1 MLNRRWLCFA
11 SLIWTLLTMNV
22 LAADPKDV
30 FEARVYTDAAGG
42 KLPYRILKPADY
54 DANKKYPLVIF
65 LHGAGERGTDNL
77 VQLKHGMADFA
88 NDESRKKFPAFVIA
102 PQCPAERKWV
112 EVNWSDPKHDM
123 PEEPSIPMKQTFD
136 VIEGLRKEFSIDEKR
151 LYMTGLSMGG
161 FGTWDA
167 LQRKPGYFAAGLPI
181 CGGGDVKQ
189 AAKLKNIPIWCFH
202 GDQDT
207 AVKVARS
214 REMIAAIKEAGG
226 MPKYTEYPN
235 VGHDSW
241 SATYRNPEVHAWL
254 FEQVRK

>member
-11 SLIWTLLTMNV
+11 SLIWTFLAMNAM
-22 LAADPKDV
+22 AADPKDV

-77 VQLKHGMADFA
+77 VQLKHGMADYA
-88 NDESRKKFPAFVIA
+88 NDENRKKFPAFVIA

-112 EVNWSDPKHDM
+112 EVNWSDPNHEM
-123 PEEPSIPMKQTFD
+123 PAEPSIPMKQTFD

-167 LQRKPGYFAAGLPI
+167 LQRKPDYFAAGIPI

-189 AAKLKNIPIWCFH
+189 AAKLKNVPIWCFH

-254 FEQVRK
+254 FGQVRK

>member
-1 MLNRRWLCFA
+1 MSNFNWLRFA
-11 SLIWTLLTMNV
+11 SFLGMMLTMNAM
-22 LAADPKDV
+22 AADPKDV
-30 FEARVYTDAAGG
+30 FEARVYTDANGG
-42 KLPYRILKPADY
+42 KLPYRILKPVDY

-88 NDESRKKFPAFVIA
+88 NDENRKKYPAFVIA

-123 PEEPSIPMKQTFD
+123 PSEPSVPMKQTFE
-136 VIEGLRKEFSIDEKR
+136 VIEGLKKEFSLDDKR
-151 LYMTGLSMGG
+151 FYMTGLSMGG

-167 LQRKPGYFAAGLPI
+167 LQRKPDYFAAGIPI

-189 AAKLKNIPIWCFH
+189 AGKLKSIPLWCFH
-202 GDQDT
+202 GDQDN